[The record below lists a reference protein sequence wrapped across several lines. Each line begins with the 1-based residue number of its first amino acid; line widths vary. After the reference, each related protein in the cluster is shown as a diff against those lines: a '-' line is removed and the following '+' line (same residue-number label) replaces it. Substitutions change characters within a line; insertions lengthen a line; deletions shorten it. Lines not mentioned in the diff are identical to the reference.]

1 MTHQLRKVSRVW
13 ITGLLLS
20 ALVVWGIVPTLS
32 ATQPARAVQYRT
44 LTLSFPPTPSLLQSK
59 LEEYG
64 AEGWELVFVIQQSGT
79 LIFKRS

>member
-1 MTHQLRKVSRVW
+1 MSHVRSIGRRILLAMAGLAFCLMTVQVVSAVQTTRV
-13 ITGLLLS
+13 I
-20 ALVVWGIVPTLS
+20 
-32 ATQPARAVQYRT
+32 QYRT
-44 LTLSFPPTPSLLQSK
+44 LTLSFPPPPSLLQSK